1 MSVLAFPRIY
11 FKGYAAWDP
20 CTFNNNDWQAF
31 PTYDGANA
39 ALNWSFLKTQDP
51 QITPENFTTTFRPWA
66 IKLQNDTEDKPNG
79 ARVPA
84 EWNMFGSHGVSFVQY
99 GDKVSTVTGG
109 ALGYGQPSDGDPLI
123 GAPIAISGDGGNGP
137 GRLVDTNPFSF
148 WSSQI
153 YYGMLQIGGANQFV
167 KGPRVERMHSRWVN
181 LNRLY
186 SATPELTEPAAA
198 VACCFQACISNS
210 DIQWQNNPDPG
221 TGATSKLL
229 AALQQAASQP
239 GAQGVMIRFTA
250 YANLYFQNGIFNN
263 ITQQPRN
270 YRELANVLAAAWDAW
285 NQNGSTEEFFSQ
297 PCYSNIV
304 GAVGVWNE
312 SELVSVPG
320 GRYLSPAGSVTPSD
334 GTAATT
340 LGPVVA
346 NVNYAQELISLDFGS
361 AIPEV
366 ALPNSSDSDLR
377 KANFGTLT
385 LGTQAGGV
393 FIPIAGIPYA
403 QYRKSAY
410 EASAGIIDIPF
421 PNAGTGNQLQNGLI
435 AIQVQSPAAAQAAH
449 HGRGH
454 AMFADAPQP
463 PVLALGE
470 QAYSAQTDGRGIYLD
485 QSASESFQISVLLNG
500 APAAGAQVLV
510 VKYDENLQLIHAS
523 ATQFVNFTN
532 GQIQTIEVSGVATSV
547 TVLTAGSSGDSVGV
561 ATATIAAESPGFP
574 ALGFFPFAA
583 GQTLPSPPSSLLPP
597 GPGPFFF
604 TTVRVLPFDNAVPIE
619 FLALWNASHDPTH
632 AWNFI
637 YNQILYVYDMLFSVM
652 LEYVDLGSQSAV
664 EKNASGILSAISA
677 TAEQESTYAMPI
689 TRDLSA
695 GKRLTLQL
703 WIYLVQNNYQVPVL
717 TTGMIQA

>member
-39 ALNWSFLKTQDP
+39 ALNWSFLATQDP
-51 QITPENFTTTFRPWA
+51 PITPGNFTTTFRPWA
-66 IKLQNDTEDKPNG
+66 IKLQNDTVDNPAG
-79 ARVPA
+79 ARVAA

-99 GDKVSTVTGG
+99 GDKLSTVTGG
-109 ALGYGQPSDGDPLI
+109 ALGYNQPAAGDPLI
-123 GAPIAISGDGGNGP
+123 GTPIAISGDGGNGP
-137 GRLVDTNPFSF
+137 GRLVDINPFSF
-148 WSSQI
+148 WSSQV

-167 KGPRVERMHSRWVN
+167 KGPRVERMHSRWIN

-221 TGATSKLL
+221 TGATSQLL
-229 AALQQAASQP
+229 AALQQAASQS

-263 ITQQPRN
+263 ITQQPRD
-270 YRELANVLAAAWDAW
+270 YRELAKVLAAAWDAW
-285 NQNGSTEEFFSQ
+285 NQNGSTEGFFSQ

-304 GAVGVWNE
+304 GAVGVWND

-320 GRYLSPAGSVTPSD
+320 GRYLSPVSAVTPSN
-334 GTAATT
+334 GTGATT
-340 LGPVVA
+340 LGPIAA
-346 NVNYAQELISLDFGS
+346 NVDYTQQLISLDFGS

-377 KANFGTLT
+377 KANFGPLL

-393 FIPIAGIPYA
+393 FTPITQIPYA
-403 QYRKSAY
+403 QYDKTAY
-410 EASAGIIDIPF
+410 DASGGIIDIPF
-421 PNAGTGNQLQNGLI
+421 PNPGTGSQLQNGLI
-435 AIQVQSPAAAQAAH
+435 AIQVQSPAALKAAH
-449 HGRGH
+449 HGQGH
-454 AMFADAPQP
+454 AMFADAILPS
-463 PVLALGE
+463 VVALGE
-470 QAYSAQTDGRGIYLD
+470 QAYSAQTDSRGIYLD
-485 QSASESFQISVLLNG
+485 QADSASFQISVLLNG
-500 APAAGAQVLV
+500 SPAAGAQVLV
-510 VKYDENLQLIHAS
+510 VKYDNNLNLIPAS

-532 GQIQTIEVSGVATSV
+532 GQMQTIEVGGVATSV
-547 TVLTAGSSGDSVGV
+547 TVLTAGSSGDSLGV

-583 GQTLPSPPSSLLPP
+583 GQTLPSPPPALFPP
-597 GPGPFFF
+597 GPTFY
-604 TTVRVLPFDNAVPIE
+604 TTIRVLPFDDAVPLE
-619 FLALWNASHDPTH
+619 FLNLWNTTHDPTQ

-664 EKNASGILSAISA
+664 EKNASSILSAISA

-695 GKRLTLQL
+695 GKRLTLEL
-703 WIYLVQNNYQVPVL
+703 WIYLVQHNYEVTVL
-717 TTGMIQA
+717 TTAMVQA

>member
-39 ALNWSFLKTQDP
+39 ALNWSFLATQDP
-51 QITPENFTTTFRPWA
+51 PITPENFTTAFRPWA
-66 IKLQNDTEDKPNG
+66 IRLQNDTVDNPAG

-99 GDKVSTVTGG
+99 GDKLSVVTGG
-109 ALGYGQPSDGDPLI
+109 ALGYNQPAAGDPLI
-123 GAPIAISGDGGNGP
+123 GTPIAISGDGGNGP

-167 KGPRVERMHSRWVN
+167 RGPRVERMHSRWIN
-181 LNRLY
+181 LSRLY
-186 SATPELTEPAAA
+186 SATPELTEPASA

-221 TGATSKLL
+221 TGATSQLL

-270 YRELANVLAAAWDAW
+270 YRDLAKLLAAAWDAW

-304 GAVGVWNE
+304 GAVGVWND

-334 GTAATT
+334 GTAVTT
-340 LGPVVA
+340 LGPVAA
-346 NVNYAQELISLDFGS
+346 NVNYTQQLISLDFGS

-393 FIPIAGIPYA
+393 FTPIAGIPYA
-403 QYRKSAY
+403 QYGKSAY
-410 EASAGIIDIPF
+410 EDSAGIIDIPF
-421 PNAGTGNQLQNGLI
+421 PNPGTASQLQNGLI
-435 AIQVQSPAAAQAAH
+435 AIQVQSPSAAQAAH
-449 HGRGH
+449 HRRGH
-454 AMFADAPQP
+454 ATFADAPQA

-470 QAYSAQTDGRGIYLD
+470 QAYSAQTDTRGIYLD
-485 QSASESFQISVLLNG
+485 QADSESFQISVLLNG

-510 VKYDENLQLIHAS
+510 VKYDNNLSLIPAS

-532 GQIQTIEVSGVATSV
+532 GQMQTIEVGGVPTSV

-583 GQTLPSPPSSLLPP
+583 GQTLPSPPPALFPP
-597 GPGPFFF
+597 GPAFYA
-604 TTVRVLPFDNAVPIE
+604 TVRVLPFDNVVPAQFID
-619 FLALWNASHDPTH
+619 LWNATHDPTQ

-637 YNQILYVYDMLFSVM
+637 YKQILYVYDMLFSVM
-652 LEYVDLGSQSAV
+652 LQYVDLGSQSAV
-664 EKNASGILSAISA
+664 EKNASSVLSAISTTA
-677 TAEQESTYAMPI
+677 TQESTYAMPI

-703 WIYLVQNNYQVPVL
+703 WIYLVQHSYEVPVL